1 MATNILLFLKK
12 IIIWYSFSQVIWAG
26 GIPYQT
32 LKTERFC
39 NRRVKNMRY
48 FFIEPAALQKPIV
61 TIEGSEVRH
70 IKNVL
75 RLQPGDQIRLF
86 DGEGFE
92 YEATIRRFLANRIEI
107 KITHKSPGTKESP
120 LKIVVAQALLKEKK
134 MDRLL
139 RHLCELG
146 VTQWI
151 PFISERSVPR
161 PDPKRLPVRI
171 ERWNKIVKESLK
183 QCRRTTLPEISETLT
198 FEEVMSYGRSCDLM
212 IIFYENESASL
223 NSIISSSPQPIPQKI
238 LLIMGPEGGF
248 SDQEIANAKADGC
261 RVAGLGPRILRAETA
276 TLAACTLFQYLF
288 GDMG

>member
-1 MATNILLFLKK
+1 
-12 IIIWYSFSQVIWAG
+12 
-26 GIPYQT
+26 
-32 LKTERFC
+32 
-39 NRRVKNMRY
+39 MRY
-48 FFIEPAALQKPIV
+48 FFIEPTALQKPIV
-61 TIEGSEVRH
+61 AIEGSEVRH

-75 RLQPGDQIRLF
+75 RLKPGDMIRLF

-92 YEATIRRFLANRIEI
+92 YEAIIRRFLANRIEI
-107 KITHKSPGTKESP
+107 KITHKFPGTKESP
-120 LKIVVAQALLKEKK
+120 LQIAVAQALLKEKK

-151 PFISERSVPR
+151 PFISERSVPK
-161 PDPKRLPVRI
+161 PDPKRLPVRV

-183 QCRRTTLPEISETLT
+183 QCRRTTLPEISKTLT
-198 FEEVMSYGRSCDLM
+198 LDEVKDYGRSCDLM

-223 NSIISSSPQPIPQKI
+223 NSIISSSPQPVPQKI

-248 SDQEIANAKADGC
+248 SDLEITKAKADGC

-276 TLAACTLFQYLF
+276 TLAVCTLFQYLF

>member
-1 MATNILLFLKK
+1 
-12 IIIWYSFSQVIWAG
+12 
-26 GIPYQT
+26 
-32 LKTERFC
+32 
-39 NRRVKNMRY
+39 MRY
-48 FFIEPAALQKPIV
+48 FFVESKALKKSLAV
-61 TIEGSEVRH
+61 IEGSEVRH

-75 RLQPGDQIRLF
+75 RLKPGDKIRVF

-92 YEATIRRFLANRIEI
+92 YDANIHRFLADRVAI
-107 KITHKSPGTKESP
+107 KIRRKFQGTKESP
-120 LKIVVAQALLKEKK
+120 LQIAVAQALLKEKK

-151 PFISERSVPR
+151 PFISERSVPK
-161 PDPKRLPVRI
+161 PDPKRLPVRV

-223 NSIISSSPQPIPQKI
+223 NSIISSSPQPLPQKI